1 MSKLLVLVWRE
12 KFLFKRKNLRDNQV
26 QGGAAICL
34 NLLVNDER
42 KTGQKTHC
50 GRKETVSA
58 SWKTSS
64 NQGLL
69 NINTREVKKGVGEL
83 LSGSW
88 EVTQLCEPIAA

>member
-12 KFLFKRKNLRDNQV
+12 KFLFKRKNLWHNQV
-26 QGGAAICL
+26 QGGAAIYL

-69 NINTREVKKGVGEL
+69 HINTREVKKV
-83 LSGSW
+83 
-88 EVTQLCEPIAA
+88 